1 MTMQRRSLVDSN
13 RWAWSKQRRLALAR
27 DRTRCQLGIPGICTT
42 IATEVDHVRPRAV
55 GGGDE
60 LDNLRSVCHSC
71 HISRGMDE
79 SGRAPSRYSY
89 GASKV
94 VTRRYD

>member
-1 MTMQRRSLVDSN
+1 MQSRSDVDAN
-13 RWAWSKQRRLALAR
+13 RWRWSKTRRLALAR
-27 DRTRCQLGIPGICTT
+27 DGHRCQLRIPGICTGT
-42 IATEVDHVRPRAV
+42 ATEVDHVRPRAV

-60 LDNLRSVCHSC
+60 LDNLRSVCHRC